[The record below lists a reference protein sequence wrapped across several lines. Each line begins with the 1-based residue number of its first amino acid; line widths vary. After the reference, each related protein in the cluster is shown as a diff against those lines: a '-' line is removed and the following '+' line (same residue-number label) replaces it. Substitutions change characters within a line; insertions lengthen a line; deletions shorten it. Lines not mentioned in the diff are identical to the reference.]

1 MPNTALT
8 SFTYWTAELK
18 YKKVKKSH
26 NRSSMQKKLKILLVV
41 LVFFSVFNCQAQDTL
56 SIGNL
61 LTIQQCVDIAIKNN
75 LLVRTSETTMQS
87 SKVLLNQSK
96 DYLLPYINAQ
106 GNQGTGFGRNLNP
119 YTYTYVDQQIVTG
132 SYVLYSNLTLFSGLQ
147 ILNSIKQ
154 YSYAYDASK
163 MDLQQQKDNITLSV
177 ILAYLQV
184 LGSRDLLIISREQ
197 ADVDAKQLRR
207 LEILNDAGSLLLLS
221 DLSNLKGQY
230 AGDQVNIATAVNNL
244 ETAKINLFQLLN
256 IPYKKDLQYE
266 SIPVGPEL
274 PVYAASS
281 DSIYQTA
288 LLTLPIIKS
297 ADLRIKSSR
306 KALQATR
313 GQYFPTLSFYGSLN
327 TSYSNA
333 ATINI
338 PGTAIQVPTTDY
350 VTVGGTNYNVITKQ
364 QNFTTQNISFGDQF
378 KNNRFTAVGLQLTV
392 PILNSLRAR
401 NNVKQAK
408 INLRIAENN
417 ANATRLTLQQNVE
430 LAFQNMISSFSQYKS
445 YQDQVL
451 AFAESFRTT
460 EIRFNEGVINSDIYV
475 LAKNNI
481 DRANISLAQAKYNY
495 IFRIKILDYYQ
506 GRLALQ

>member
-1 MPNTALT
+1 
-8 SFTYWTAELK
+8 
-18 YKKVKKSH
+18 
-26 NRSSMQKKLKILLVV
+26 MQKKIKIWLPILI
-41 LVFFSVFNCQAQDTL
+41 LFSVLNSHAQDT
-56 SIGNL
+56 SAVGNL
-61 LTIQQCVDIAIKNN
+61 LTLQQCVDIAIKNN
-75 LLVRTSETTMQS
+75 LLVRTSETTMES
-87 SKVLLNQSK
+87 NKVLLNQSR
-96 DYLLPYINAQ
+96 DYLLPSIGAY

-119 YTYTYVDQQIVTG
+119 YTYTYVDQQIITG
-132 SYVLYSNLTLFSGLQ
+132 QYYLNSNLTLFSGLQ
-147 ILNSIKQ
+147 VLNSIKQ
-154 YSYAYDASK
+154 YGYAYDASK

-177 ILAYLQV
+177 ILAYLQI
-184 LGSRDLLIISREQ
+184 LGSRDLLVISREQ
-197 ADVDAKQLRR
+197 ADVDAKQLSR
-207 LEILNDAGSLLLLS
+207 LEILNNAGGLLLLS

-244 ETAKINLFQLLN
+244 ESAKINLFQVLN
-256 IPYKKDLQYE
+256 IPYKKDVQYE
-266 SIPVGPEL
+266 AIPAGPQL
-274 PVYAASS
+274 PVYETNS

-297 ADLRIKSSR
+297 ADLRIKSYK

-338 PGTAIQVPTTDY
+338 PGNSVQVATADY
-350 VTVGGTNYNVITKQ
+350 VTVSGTNYNVITKQ

-378 KNNRFTAVGLQLTV
+378 KNNRFTSIGLQLSV
-392 PILNSLRAR
+392 PILNSFRAR

-408 INLRIAENN
+408 INLKIAENN
-417 ANATRLTLQQNVE
+417 ANSTRLVLQQNVE
-430 LAFQNMISSFSQYKS
+430 LAFQNMITSYSQLKS

-451 AFAESFRTT
+451 AYAESFRTT
-460 EIRFNEGVINSDIYV
+460 EIRFNEGVVNSDIYV

-481 DRANISLAQAKYNY
+481 DRANINLAQAKYNY
-495 IFRIKILDYYQ
+495 IFRTKILDYYQ

>member
-1 MPNTALT
+1 
-8 SFTYWTAELK
+8 
-18 YKKVKKSH
+18 
-26 NRSSMQKKLKILLVV
+26 MQKKIKIGLPILI
-41 LVFFSVFNCQAQDTL
+41 LFSVLNSHAQDT
-56 SIGNL
+56 SVVGNV
-61 LTIQQCVDIAIKNN
+61 LTLQQCVDIAIKNN
-75 LLVRTSETTMQS
+75 LLVRTSETTMES
-87 SKVLLNQSK
+87 NKVLLNQSR

-106 GNQGTGFGRNLNP
+106 GIQGTGFGRNLNP

-132 SYVLYSNLTLFSGLQ
+132 SYVLNSGLTLFSGLQ

-154 YSYAYDASK
+154 YGYAYDASK

-177 ILAYLQV
+177 ILAYLQI
-184 LGSRDLLIISREQ
+184 LGSRDLLVISREQ

-207 LEILNDAGSLLLLS
+207 LEILNNAGGLLLLS

-244 ETAKINLFQLLN
+244 ESAKINLFQLLN
-256 IPYKKDLQYE
+256 IPYKKDVQYE
-266 SIPVGPEL
+266 AIPAGPQL
-274 PVYAASS
+274 PVYETSS

-297 ADLRIKSSR
+297 ADLRIKSYK

-338 PGTAIQVPTTDY
+338 PGNSVQVATADY
-350 VTVGGTNYNVITKQ
+350 VTVSGTNYNVITKQ

-378 KNNRFTAVGLQLTV
+378 KNNRFTSIGLQLSV
-392 PILNSLRAR
+392 PILNSFRAR

-408 INLRIAENN
+408 INLKIAENN
-417 ANATRLTLQQNVE
+417 ANSTRLVLQQNVE
-430 LAFQNMISSFSQYKS
+430 LAFQNMITSYSQLKS

-451 AFAESFRTT
+451 AYAESFRTT
-460 EIRFNEGVINSDIYV
+460 EIRFNEGVVNSDIYV

-481 DRANISLAQAKYNY
+481 DRANINLAQAKYNY
-495 IFRIKILDYYQ
+495 IFRTKILDYYQ